1 MKGLFISLEG
11 PDGCG
16 KSTQIAFMKHYLE
29 SKGYDVIETREPG
42 GTDIS
47 EQIRRIILDKN
58 NMKMQDMTELL
69 LYAAA
74 RAQLVGEIIKPALEA
89 GKIVICDRFV
99 DSSAVYQG
107 IARGLTVDT
116 VYEVNAYA
124 LQNMLPDVTF
134 FLDMPAVEG
143 IRRKHNQQ
151 ELDRMELQN
160 ADFHEKVVEGYRQL
174 AQTQKERI
182 VTIDAMKSIEVIR
195 TEIEQKLKELL
206 KQPKY

>member
-151 ELDRMELQN
+151 ELDRMELEN